1 MQHKERH
8 EIDQPVQHASI
19 QQYTIIYTIY
29 LLLFRHA
36 CNQTPKSIREKL
48 SAKNIALLPR
58 MPCIALRTF
67 SYFSLFV
74 DILGNQIK
82 YDKHGALGISYKSC
96 MC

>member
-36 CNQTPKSIREKL
+36 CNQTPKSILTKKL
-48 SAKNIALLPR
+48 SAKDIPSLPH
-58 MPCIALRTF
+58 MPCIA
-67 SYFSLFV
+67 
-74 DILGNQIK
+74 
-82 YDKHGALGISYKSC
+82 
-96 MC
+96 

>member
-36 CNQTPKSIREKL
+36 CNQTPKSILIKTLRKKYCL
-48 SAKNIALLPR
+48 TAPYALHCIRNILLFFSFCRYPR
-58 MPCIALRTF
+58 IP
-67 SYFSLFV
+67 
-74 DILGNQIK
+74 
-82 YDKHGALGISYKSC
+82 DKII
-96 MC
+96 

>member
-19 QQYTIIYTIY
+19 QLRNSIQIYHT
-29 LLLFRHA
+29 LFIRHA

-74 DILGNQIK
+74 DILGYQIK
-82 YDKHGALGISYKSC
+82 SYNNSALHTF
-96 MC
+96 